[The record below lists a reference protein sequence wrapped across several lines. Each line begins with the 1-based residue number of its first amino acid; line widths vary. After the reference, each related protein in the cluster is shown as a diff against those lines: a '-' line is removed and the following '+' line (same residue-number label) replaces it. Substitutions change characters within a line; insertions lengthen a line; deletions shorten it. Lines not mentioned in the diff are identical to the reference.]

1 MPNKKHNLAVNMTSK
16 TKNKVNILA
25 VYIMQCVKSPFYMS
39 GVTKDIYCYR
49 LENSCSSDWTET
61 FFLYVLDP

>member
-49 LENSCSSDWTET
+49 LENSCSSD
-61 FFLYVLDP
+61 